1 MADIKIGTKVFNGV
15 NAMEFPSAAD
25 PTLMKSFKAVNI
37 ISDMFVDTGLSVKV
51 TLVAQED
58 GSAIAYCDTDLTAL
72 DGDTIGENRNTL
84 VLFSDESLPH
94 IAQNWCGIFMKT
106 LGGKPYYAAPIL
118 WGYAFTSVRASGF
131 SWDTFGTTLYNREWG
146 TEAGKY
152 SLFKVSA
159 SNFKSMNDNGV
170 AFLERSYHVIATRYP
185 TVQLSVSLGD
195 TDFVQD
201 EVIVNE

>member
-25 PTLMKSFKAVNI
+25 PTLMKPFKAVDI

-72 DGDTIGENRNTL
+72 TDTIGKGQNTL
-84 VLFSDESLPH
+84 VLFSDESLPS
-94 IAQNWCGIFMKT
+94 IGKNWCGIFMQV
-106 LGGKPYYAAPIL
+106 LSGKPYYAAPIL
-118 WGYAFTSVRASGF
+118 WGYAFLSTRLSGF
-131 SWDTFGTTLYNREWG
+131 IWSPFGTNLYNSEWG

-152 SLFKVSA
+152 SLFKVNA
-159 SNFKSMNDNGV
+159 SNFTSMNDNGV

>member
-15 NAMEFPSAAD
+15 NAIEFPSAAD
-25 PTLMKSFKAVNI
+25 PTLMKPFKAVDI
-37 ISDMFVDTGLSVKV
+37 IPDMFVDTGLSVKV

-72 DGDTIGENRNTL
+72 TDTNGKSPNVL
-84 VLFSDESLPH
+84 VLFSDESLPN
-94 IAQNWCGIFMKT
+94 IVKNWCGIFMKM
-106 LGGKPYYAAPIL
+106 LGGKPYYTAPIL
-118 WGYAFTSVRASGF
+118 WGYAFVSNRLEGF
-131 SWDTFGTTLYNREWG
+131 NWSPFSTTLYNSEWG

-159 SNFKSMNDNGV
+159 STFTSMNNEGV